1 MTPGGSELRGT
12 FVVRP
17 AMGSVEETIRRIEA
31 KEDYFQVLG
40 LKRDASSDEIKKA
53 YRKLALRLH
62 PDKCS
67 CDGADGA
74 FKKVSTAYACLSDEK
89 KRESYLRFG
98 RDLSELS
105 LIHI

>member
-1 MTPGGSELRGT
+1 
-12 FVVRP
+12 
-17 AMGSVEETIRRIEA
+17 MGSVEETIRRIEA

-67 CDGADGA
+67 LPAAKEA
-74 FKKVSTAYACLSDEK
+74 FGQVHAAFRRAVLPS
-89 KRESYLRFG
+89 G
-98 RDLSELS
+98 
-105 LIHI
+105 I